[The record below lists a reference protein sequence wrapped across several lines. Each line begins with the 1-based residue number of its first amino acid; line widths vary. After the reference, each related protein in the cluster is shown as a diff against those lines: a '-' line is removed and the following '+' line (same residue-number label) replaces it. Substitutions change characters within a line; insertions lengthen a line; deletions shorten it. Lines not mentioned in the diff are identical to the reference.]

1 MRKHFLSL
9 LWLIGLAT
17 ALPAEELITLPI
29 LALVVQSDEI
39 WEAEPLHPD
48 STLVFSEKKQYNEV
62 RWLRVRLTEIYRSQL
77 FRAGDTVW
85 VSIGSIYDG
94 AFDGSRSISNTISRL
109 LLFCRGSTAEQYRQ
123 WYGEP
128 PVHDLPVFA
137 DLSLSGIRLLDHR
150 QNVYYPFQLE
160 NPGNFQFLRSEKA
173 RWADLQAQTQH
184 DIRRVDT
191 LFAIRA
197 IENPVEQND
206 LLFAWI
212 KCHADELREDHS
224 TNNWYWYRDLSFVWI
239 LCNGITEQAW
249 EAIVLYHHIFPTE
262 VLGRAEWP
270 YVGELP
276 KPFCDA
282 GSLFFLLDKIRQR
295 DLASGLHRAALWN
308 FGDACHNTELSESTR
323 AALFRDLTDVYPRI
337 EAVLR
342 EPLVRA
348 AASLAFRHEKPP
360 VADAL
365 SFFIKTRQDEPPGD
379 LRNALSEIVVRHCS
393 ANAWEAIS
401 GNQGQVLIRMNGFYY
416 DSLKQHIRFHF
427 LQQFGAENLYEQP
440 ILEWYQMDEKGRPIN
455 RREQPLPIYYPKI
468 DWANGSLR
476 NSGAASVELFVGDAP
491 RGTWYFRTKGTAG
504 REQQFRW
511 KSELAVFEW

>member
-1 MRKHFLSL
+1 MRKHFLGL

-29 LALVVQSDEI
+29 LALIVQSDEI

-77 FRAGDTVW
+77 FRTGDTVW

-94 AFDGSRSISNTISRL
+94 AFDGSRSISNAISRL
-109 LLFCRGSTAEQYRQ
+109 LLFCRGSTAEQYRL
-123 WYGEP
+123 WYEEP
-128 PVHDLPVFA
+128 PVHDQPVFA
-137 DLSLSGIRLLDHR
+137 DLSLSGIRLLDHQ
-150 QNVYYPFQLE
+150 QNVHYPLQLE
-160 NPGNFQFLRSEKA
+160 NPGNFQFIRSEKA
-173 RWADLQAQTQH
+173 RWADLLIQTQR

-206 LLFAWI
+206 ALFAWI
-212 KCHADELREDHS
+212 KRHTDELGEEHS
-224 TNNWYWYRDLSFVWI
+224 SDNWYWYRDLSFVWI

-262 VLGRAEWP
+262 VLKRVEWP

-276 KPFCDA
+276 EPFCDA
-282 GSLFFLLDKIRQR
+282 GSLFFLMEKIKLR
-295 DLASGLHRAALWN
+295 DLATDLHRAALQN
-308 FGDACHNTELSESTR
+308 FSSACRNTELPDSART
-323 AALFRDLTDVYPRI
+323 ALFRDITEVYSWI
-337 EAVLR
+337 EMPLR
-342 EPLVRA
+342 GTVVDA
-348 AASLAFRHEKPP
+348 AASLAVNKERQLIPG
-360 VADAL
+360 AL
-365 SFFIKTRQDEPPGD
+365 SFFTNARSAAPPGD

-427 LQQFGAENLYEQP
+427 LQQFGVENLYEQP

-476 NSGAASVELFVGDAP
+476 YSGAASVELFVGDAP

-504 REQQFRW
+504 REQQFGW
-511 KSELAVFEW
+511 TSDLVVFEW